1 MKKAVN
7 LKSIIQVLIFL
18 SLGIALVVW
27 KYKGLEA
34 AEKAAMYESF
44 KNIRWIW
51 MIPIVI
57 VGFFSHFFR
66 ALRWKQLLGTMD
78 MHPSTTNITLSVLIG
93 YLGNTVIPRFG
104 EVAKCTILAKYEK
117 LSVDK
122 LVGSILAE
130 RAFDL
135 VCLILIFVIT
145 LWSEFHT
152 ILPFANDLKVKFAGF
167 IAELSL
173 IWSLGSILLIIGFFV
188 FLSKWLLPRIKNSKI
203 GTFITGIGD
212 GLKSI
217 FHVKSVFL
225 FIVNSLMIWVCYTTM
240 AYIGFLAIP
249 GLEDLSLMAALSV
262 LAFGSIAMIITPGGI
277 GAYPAIIASLLALYG
292 VNQGLGLAYG
302 WVSWSAQTI
311 VVIIFGFASLIL
323 LPLVNKR
330 SINDEK
336 ME

>member
-1 MKKAVN
+1 LKKAIN

-34 AEKAAMYESF
+34 SEKEAMYESF

-51 MIPIVI
+51 MLPIVI

-135 VCLILIFVIT
+135 VCLLLVFVIT

-152 ILPFANDLKVKFAGF
+152 ILPFANDLKRSIIDF
-167 IAELSL
+167 IAGLSFFWT
-173 IWSLGSILLIIGFFV
+173 ISIVLLIIGFFV
-188 FLSKWLLPRIKNSKI
+188 FLSKWLLPKIKNSKL
-203 GTFITGIGD
+203 GVFITGIGE

-217 FHVKSVFL
+217 FYVKSVWL
-225 FIVNSLMIWVCYTTM
+225 FILNSLMIWVCYTTM

-262 LAFGSIAMIITPGGI
+262 IAFGSIAMIITPGGI
-277 GAYPAIIASLLALYG
+277 GAYPAIIASLLVLYG
-292 VNQGLGLAYG
+292 INQGLGLAYG

-323 LPLVNKR
+323 LPLVNKT
-330 SINDEK
+330 NKKDEK
-336 ME
+336 LG